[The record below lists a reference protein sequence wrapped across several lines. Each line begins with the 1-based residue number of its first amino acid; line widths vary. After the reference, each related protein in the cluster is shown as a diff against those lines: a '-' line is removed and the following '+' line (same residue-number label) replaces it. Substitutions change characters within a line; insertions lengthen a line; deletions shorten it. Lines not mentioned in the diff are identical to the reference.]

1 MEAKTIKE
9 INFDTLDYND
19 IERHEEEQREDL
31 QGLTVISAEAVFYTM
46 VGYTN
51 EEET

>member
-1 MEAKTIKE
+1 MKE

-19 IERHEEEQREDL
+19 IERHEDEQQEDL

-46 VGYTN
+46 VGYTD
-51 EEET
+51 EGET